1 MVSIVKVLNVSF
13 PAAEWRGQ
21 NRKLKQVCARGVA
34 GGPAWICPP
43 PADPPSLLGRGAGR
57 GYSTGDSWGKKK
69 HASKRKV
76 RLHAAT
82 LAMDPEVEQ
91 QLAPLRAR
99 CKEQVGHP
107 GRQFRVCHDHGV
119 LDALYHGPRLFLCNI
134 TTSPN
139 QIYWS

>member
-1 MVSIVKVLNVSF
+1 MYFGVLICIVKVLNVSSS
-13 PAAEWRGQ
+13 AAECRGQ

-34 GGPAWICPP
+34 AGPAWVCLLPG
-43 PADPPSLLGRGAGR
+43 DLPSLLGRAAGR
-57 GYSTGDSWGKKK
+57 GYSTSDSWGKKK
-69 HASKRKV
+69 HAAKRKV

-107 GRQFRVCHDHGV
+107 GRQS
-119 LDALYHGPRLFLCNI
+119 RLKSL
-134 TTSPN
+134 S
-139 QIYWS
+139 